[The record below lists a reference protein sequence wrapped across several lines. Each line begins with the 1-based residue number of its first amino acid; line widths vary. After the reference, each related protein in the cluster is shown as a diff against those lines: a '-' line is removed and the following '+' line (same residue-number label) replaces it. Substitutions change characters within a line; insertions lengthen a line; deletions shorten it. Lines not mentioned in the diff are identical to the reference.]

1 MKKYISFLLTI
12 SLLFPLPVIAEE
24 NTSSNTQ
31 TQLSSTWWVIQESFN
46 LLSLDEMT
54 SNADGLVAEY
64 LLNGNANDTW
74 PNNFHG
80 TVYSATLTTGRN
92 GEPNTAYDFDG
103 SNDGII
109 FSGMTGYIPSKSFSV
124 NTWVNIESFSANIWS
139 YHDTDF
145 KSVIFYGMDPY
156 FRVWMD
162 SNNRLRL
169 AQKIGWGWHYS
180 QSTNT
185 LPTNTWIH
193 LAATHNGQTWED
205 GLYINGNKVNTS
217 SFSSGW
223 NYERYYNSQYENA
236 LWARKYNSS
245 WPNTNFFNG
254 KIDEIQMYDKAL
266 SLTEIQNLYNYGSLA
281 GNSTTNITSLTS
293 SQTEINRI
301 NQSSIDLSINGIT
314 DTDDGNTITYSYSFD
329 NQTYTTLPNP
339 HTSPI
344 NNESYSFNLDL
355 SSQAD
360 GELTIYVRA
369 NDGLENSNTLSLT
382 LQKDTAI
389 QTPTQ
394 PTNLTNNSNDSNSLS
409 YTWTDNANNDNQE
422 EKYVLKDEA
431 GNIIAD
437 NLAENT
443 QTFIETGL
451 TPNTTYSR
459 QVCAVNEAGETCST
473 LVAFKTKVQVTE
485 GKVTNFS
492 FLWINIDVIETLEMF
507 KVVFSIWDFK
517 INFSIEKNS

>member
-1 MKKYISFLLTI
+1 
-12 SLLFPLPVIAEE
+12 
-24 NTSSNTQ
+24 
-31 TQLSSTWWVIQESFN
+31 
-46 LLSLDEMT
+46 
-54 SNADGLVAEY
+54 
-64 LLNGNANDTW
+64 
-74 PNNFHG
+74 
-80 TVYSATLTTGRN
+80 
-92 GEPNTAYDFDG
+92 
-103 SNDGII
+103 
-109 FSGMTGYIPSKSFSV
+109 
-124 NTWVNIESFSANIWS
+124 
-139 YHDTDF
+139 
-145 KSVIFYGMDPY
+145 
-156 FRVWMD
+156 
-162 SNNRLRL
+162 
-169 AQKIGWGWHYS
+169 
-180 QSTNT
+180 
-185 LPTNTWIH
+185 
-193 LAATHNGQTWED
+193 
-205 GLYINGNKVNTS
+205 
-217 SFSSGW
+217 
-223 NYERYYNSQYENA
+223 
-236 LWARKYNSS
+236 
-245 WPNTNFFNG
+245 
-254 KIDEIQMYDKAL
+254 MYDKAL

-492 FLWINIDVIETLEMF
+492 FL
-507 KVVFSIWDFK
+507 
-517 INFSIEKNS
+517 